1 MKVDKRKFLYASSI
15 STAKA
20 ITQNKNI
27 KSKNQSFNRTPEDQF
42 ILIDNPPRGHNQL
55 SSWRGSIDLQIFW
68 NKYHDHSKVL
78 NTDHAISKY
87 LNELFYARAEILGSS
102 EYLGSKS
109 NIISATEKYF
119 A

>member
-27 KSKNQSFNRTPEDQF
+27 KSKNQSFNRRPEDQI

-68 NKYHDHSKVL
+68 NKY
-78 NTDHAISKY
+78 
-87 LNELFYARAEILGSS
+87 FSS
-102 EYLGSKS
+102 
-109 NIISATEKYF
+109 
-119 A
+119 

>member
-42 ILIDNPPRGHNQL
+42 ILIDNPPRGGL
-55 SSWRGSIDLQIFW
+55 SISI
-68 NKYHDHSKVL
+68 N
-78 NTDHAISKY
+78 
-87 LNELFYARAEILGSS
+87 
-102 EYLGSKS
+102 
-109 NIISATEKYF
+109 
-119 A
+119 